1 MTVPITEKELAAA
14 AGWPIVHAARKLRD
28 TGKVLR
34 VSYDP
39 PLLKGAVRMGSR
51 TYGAGLRL
59 GSELENLCSCFDS
72 WSEWKVCV
80 HSVAAALVFIH
91 EAGPKGPDCGSTVL
105 TDTVPPSSL

>member
-72 WSEWKVCV
+72 WSEGKICV
-80 HSVAAALVFIH
+80 HLVAAALALMQQSEPSQLESGAV
-91 EAGPKGPDCGSTVL
+91 D
-105 TDTVPPSSL
+105 PPTTATLPVQ

>member
-1 MTVPITEKELAAA
+1 MTVPITEKALAAA
-14 AGWPIVHAARKLRD
+14 AGWPVVHAARKLRD

-59 GSELENLCSCFDS
+59 GPELENLCSCFDS
-72 WSEWKVCV
+72 WSEGKVCV
-80 HSVAAALVFIH
+80 HSVAAALVLMQD
-91 EAGPKGPDCGSTVL
+91 GPKGPDCGPQVL
-105 TDTVPPSSL
+105 TDTVPPSSV

>member
-39 PLLKGAVRMGSR
+39 PLLKGAVRMG
-51 TYGAGLRL
+51 
-59 GSELENLCSCFDS
+59 
-72 WSEWKVCV
+72 
-80 HSVAAALVFIH
+80 
-91 EAGPKGPDCGSTVL
+91 
-105 TDTVPPSSL
+105 